1 MLGPTKLINL
11 SPQIMKGNPAGM
23 YYDYARNLVNHTKPD
38 SSVLL
43 LATEGMP
50 QNEYYINYYADGRGI
65 SLTCAYEIPDFKDES
80 YVEKITNTMKGM
92 DYAFVIDTSEEM
104 NQALVE
110 LTGGELLEP
119 NRIYQVKQEGD
130 QIKLLYVTE

>member
-1 MLGPTKLINL
+1 M
-11 SPQIMKGNPAGM
+11 
-23 YYDYARNLVNHTKPD
+23 
-38 SSVLL
+38 
-43 LATEGMP
+43 
-50 QNEYYINYYADGRGI
+50 
-65 SLTCAYEIPDFKDES
+65 
-80 YVEKITNTMKGM
+80 EKITNTMKGM